1 MTIFGGVVFELLAVA
16 AATNLG
22 AMFTVPV
29 VVVVGEVVIDC
40 VRFRLL
46 FADVVV
52 VDTAVVVVVMDP
64 FRAAGFPPKA
74 LVGVVA
80 VC

>member
-22 AMFTVPV
+22 AMFTVPGV

-46 FADVVV
+46 FADVV
-52 VDTAVVVVVMDP
+52 DTAVVVVMVP
-64 FRAAGFPPKA
+64 FRAAGFPPF
-74 LVGVVA
+74 
-80 VC
+80 